1 MFSFFRTIT
10 FLGACSAY
18 EPHTGNPYHGRMVNS
33 LVGVSSCYFIK
44 MGAAYY
50 TTPRNL
56 GIFPLLYSA
65 YVDEINKETG
75 AQVKTMFDTF
85 DIEYA

>member
-1 MFSFFRTIT
+1 MISIKFEWSIICGIHFSKITVNFTIFHVILPKWVRHIMPKPPPPSKFREI
-10 FLGACSAY
+10 
-18 EPHTGNPYHGRMVNS
+18 
-33 LVGVSSCYFIK
+33 
-44 MGAAYY
+44 
-50 TTPRNL
+50 
-56 GIFPLLYSA
+56 IFSLLYNP